1 MKELCDI
8 KTIAEY
14 LNVSVPYI
22 RKLVYSKKIP
32 HYKIGSRLKFDIK
45 DICQEIPISH
55 CGLFPDPQELLLFCS
70 EADAQPQL

>member
-22 RKLVYSKKIP
+22 RKLVYSKRIP
-32 HYKIGSRLKFDIK
+32 HYKIGNRLTFDIK
-45 DICQEIPISH
+45 EINEWLETYKQEERRRV
-55 CGLFPDPQELLLFCS
+55 LYF
-70 EADAQPQL
+70 

>member
-22 RKLVYSKKIP
+22 RKLVYSKRIP
-32 HYKIGSRLKFDIK
+32 HYKIGNRLKFDIK
-45 DICQEIPISH
+45 EINEWLETYKQEERRRV
-55 CGLFPDPQELLLFCS
+55 LYF
-70 EADAQPQL
+70 

>member
-22 RKLVYSKKIP
+22 RKLVYSKRIP
-32 HYKIGSRLKFDIK
+32 HYKIGNRLKFDIK
-45 DICQEIPISH
+45 EINEWLETYKQEERRRV
-55 CGLFPDPQELLLFCS
+55 LYL
-70 EADAQPQL
+70 

>member
-22 RKLVYSKKIP
+22 RKLVYSKRIP

-45 DICQEIPISH
+45 EINEWLETYKQEERRRV
-55 CGLFPDPQELLLFCS
+55 LYF
-70 EADAQPQL
+70 

>member
-22 RKLVYSKKIP
+22 RKLVYSKRIP
-32 HYKIGSRLKFDIK
+32 HYKIGNRLIFDIK
-45 DICQEIPISH
+45 EINEWLETYKQEERRRV
-55 CGLFPDPQELLLFCS
+55 LYF
-70 EADAQPQL
+70 

>member
-45 DICQEIPISH
+45 EINVWLEEYKQEERK
-55 CGLFPDPQELLLFCS
+55 GVLYF
-70 EADAQPQL
+70 